1 MKIMDVK
8 LSDPVYSPLR
18 QMTDAIN
25 ILPTAMTYNISSNFH
40 RRRYD
45 WNWAGSRRGTK
56 QSTH

>member
-8 LSDPVYSPLR
+8 LSDPVCIPLR

-40 RRRYD
+40 RQRYN
-45 WNWAGSRRGTK
+45 WNWAGLTA
-56 QSTH
+56 